1 MNDELGPGVST
12 TEFQQRTSVGSVVRA
27 LRPGRRRYAAMG
39 YTMRVVRALPRSFQR
54 AMLDRVA
61 GGELPPV
68 PDFVRMLE
76 AAGQMPDP
84 GPDPARLL
92 ARFPELASVEVT
104 QPVITG
110 PGGAVPARLYRRP
123 GVVSDPDRAAALV
136 WVHGGGFVAGTLEM
150 AEAHWV
156 GLALAARGIP
166 VLSLDYRKS
175 LRGVRFP
182 AASDDVLAGWCWAVD
197 NADQLGLP
205 PARLHLGGAS
215 AGGNLTAGVA
225 KRLRDGGGPSP
236 STVVLA
242 YPLAHPELPDREG
255 VDLSA
260 IRDVPG
266 AVFFTPGWVRDL
278 TLNYAGDGATLAD
291 PYAFPANGDVSG
303 LPPTFV
309 LTCENDSLRSS
320 GEAYADQLAAAGV
333 DVTLQME
340 PGAAHGDLNEPFTP
354 EAVRS
359 LDRIAD
365 WLGMPR

>member
-1 MNDELGPGVST
+1 MNEETGLGVST
-12 TEFQQRTSVGSVVRA
+12 SKFQQGTPAEPVVRA

-39 YTMRVVRALPRSFQR
+39 YAMRVVRALPRSLQR
-54 AMLDRVA
+54 AMLGRVA

-104 QPVITG
+104 HPVVTG
-110 PGGAVPARLYRRP
+110 PGAAVPARLYRRP
-123 GVVSDPDRAAALV
+123 RVVADPDRAAALV

-156 GLALAARGIP
+156 GLALASRGIP

-175 LRGVRFP
+175 LHGVRFP
-182 AASDDVLAGWCWAVD
+182 AASDDVLAGWCWAVE
-197 NADQLGLP
+197 NADELGVS
-205 PARLHLGGAS
+205 ADQLHLGGAS

-225 KRLRDGGGPSP
+225 KRLRDGAGPSP
-236 STVVLA
+236 ASVVLA
-242 YPLAHPELPDREG
+242 YPLAHPELPDRVG
-255 VDLSA
+255 VDLLA

-266 AVFFTPGWVRDL
+266 AVFFSPESVRDL
-278 TLNYAGDGATLAD
+278 TLNYAGDRAALAD

-365 WLGMPR
+365 WL